1 MRYRS
6 ALYTQKNSGGYKMNI
21 CFIINDWNTMVPET
35 ETTLRIIHEAC
46 KRNHRVG
53 ILYPNNI
60 TIRNNQTYGFFKMIK
75 NDQPV
80 SEKIVTFY
88 KKATFTE
95 EMLPLKGFDV
105 LFLRKNPPLDNML
118 LNFLDS
124 VNDDVFIVNDINGL
138 RKANNKLY
146 TSTFHDPENTYI
158 PKTYVSKNIDYL
170 KRIVTESEDEKMIL
184 KPVDGYGG
192 NGVIIIEK
200 AATQNLSSLLDFYI
214 NTDQGKKYV
223 MLQEYIEGADQ
234 GDIRVLILNGKVLGA
249 YKRVPAANDVRSN
262 LHAGGSA
269 EKYVLSKEEM
279 IICRK
284 IAKKLKDD
292 GIYFSGIDL
301 INKKLIEVNVQ
312 SPGGIVNINRFNKVK
327 LQEDIIDFVEEV
339 VEEKEHALIEKSHN
353 IKHRKSYKNEVTN
366 A

>member
-1 MRYRS
+1 
-6 ALYTQKNSGGYKMNI
+6 
-21 CFIINDWNTMVPET
+21 MVPET
-35 ETTLRIIHEAC
+35 ETTLRMIHEAC

-60 TIRNNQTYGFFKMIK
+60 TIRNNQTYGFFKMI
-75 NDQPV
+75 NNGQVV
-80 SEKIVTFY
+80 SDKMTIFY
-88 KKATFTE
+88 KKTTFSE

-105 LFLRKNPPLDNML
+105 VFLRKNPPLDNML

-124 VNDDVFIVNDINGL
+124 INDEVFIVNDINGL

-146 TSTFHDPENTYI
+146 TSTFYDPENTYI

-170 KRIVTESEDEKMIL
+170 KRIVAESPDSKMIL

-200 AATQNLSSLLDFYI
+200 NATQNLSSLLDFYI

-223 MLQEYIEGADQ
+223 MLQEYIEGAEN
-234 GDIRVLILNGKVLGA
+234 GDVRVLILNGKVLGA
-249 YKRVPAANDVRSN
+249 YKRVPAENDIRSN

-269 EKYVLSKEEM
+269 QKYVLSKEEE
-279 IICRK
+279 IICKK
-284 IAKKLKDD
+284 IAKKLKND

-301 INKKLIEVNVQ
+301 INNKLIEVNVQ
-312 SPGGIVNINRFNKVK
+312 SPGGIVNINKFNKVK
-327 LQEDIIDFVEEV
+327 LQADILDFVEEI
-339 VEEKEHALIEKSHN
+339 VEEKEHMFIEKSHN
-353 IKHRKSYKNEVTN
+353 LKNRESYKNEVTN

>member
-1 MRYRS
+1 
-6 ALYTQKNSGGYKMNI
+6 MNI

-35 ETTLRIIHEAC
+35 ETTLRIIQEAC

-75 NDQPV
+75 DDRIV
-80 SEKIVTFY
+80 SENMVTFY
-88 KKATFTE
+88 KNTCFKE

-105 LFLRKNPPLDNML
+105 VFLRKNPPLDGML

-124 VNDDVFIVNDINGL
+124 INDEVFIVNDINGL

-146 TSTFHDPENTYI
+146 TSTFYDPDNTYI
-158 PKTYVSKNIDYL
+158 PKTYVSKNTDYL
-170 KRIVTESEDEKMIL
+170 KRIVAESPDNKMIL

-192 NGVIIIEK
+192 SGVIIIEK
-200 AATQNLSSLLDFYI
+200 DATQNLSSLLDFYI

-223 MLQEYIEGADQ
+223 MLQEYIEGAEH
-234 GDIRVLILNGKVLGA
+234 GDVRVLILNGKVIGA
-249 YKRVPAANDVRSN
+249 YKRVPADNDIRSN
-262 LHAGGSA
+262 IHAGGSA
-269 EKYVLSKEEM
+269 QKYVLDKEEES
-279 IICRK
+279 ICKK
-284 IAKKLKDD
+284 IATKLKND

-312 SPGGIVNINRFNKVK
+312 SPGGIVNINKFNRVK
-327 LQEDIIDFVEEV
+327 LQKNILDFVEEV
-339 VEEKEHALIEKSHN
+339 IEEKEHIFKEKSHN
-353 IKHRKSYKNEVTN
+353 IKNRESYKNEVRN

>member
-1 MRYRS
+1 
-6 ALYTQKNSGGYKMNI
+6 MNI

-35 ETTLRIIHEAC
+35 ETTLRMIHEAC

-60 TIRNNQTYGFFKMIK
+60 TIRNNQTYGFFKMLK
-75 NDQPV
+75 YDQPIP
-80 SEKIVTFY
+80 EKMAVFY
-88 KKATFTE
+88 KKMIFKD

-146 TSTFHDPENTYI
+146 TSTFYDPENTYI
-158 PKTYVSKNIDYL
+158 PKTYVSKNVNYL
-170 KRIVTESEDEKMIL
+170 KRIVAESQDEKMIL

-192 NGVIIIEK
+192 SGVIIIEK
-200 AATQNLSSLLDFYI
+200 NATQNLNSLLDFYI

-223 MLQEYIEGADQ
+223 MLQEYIEGAEY
-234 GDIRVLILNGKVLGA
+234 GDVRVLILNGKVVGA
-249 YKRVPAANDVRSN
+249 YKRVPAENDVRSN
-262 LHAGGSA
+262 IHAGGSA
-269 EKYVLSKEEM
+269 EKYLLDKEEET
-279 IICRK
+279 ICRK

-292 GIYFSGIDL
+292 GIYFAGIDI

-312 SPGGIVNINRFNKVK
+312 SPGGIVNINKFNRVK
-327 LQEDIIDFVEEV
+327 IQENILDFVEEI
-339 VEEKEHALIEKSHN
+339 VEEKEHRFLEKSHN
-353 IKHRKSYKNEVTN
+353 IKNRETYKNEVSN